1 MNLRARGV
9 GIAVES
15 AILYAVFLLANLL
28 RFGGSLHQLWAYE
41 NLFVKALLCTAVVQ
55 ICLFYGELYEFRAF
69 RRRLELFLRVG
80 QCLVLATVVLTVV
93 FFAAPDL
100 KVGRVMYAIYIPLA
114 WSALIAWRHVL
125 LWSWSGETLGERVL
139 VLGTGI
145 SARQIAREILQ
156 RAPLGYRVLGFLT
169 EHPQEVGRVLVNPS
183 VIGTLDELPRLVRER
198 NATLIVVAQ
207 EDRRRRLPVDSLL
220 RCRLAGVRVVEATSL
235 FEDMSGRILVRDLRP
250 SWLIFSGGF
259 SKPRF
264 LQSAKQAIETVL
276 AATLLAFLA
285 PLLAL
290 IALLVRLGSRG
301 PVLYRQER
309 VGKGGRIFT
318 LLKFRT
324 MREDAESAS
333 GPVWAAEEDDPRI
346 TLLGRLLRKTRLD
359 ELPQLWNVFRGD
371 MSFVGPRPE
380 RPHFVEKL
388 RKVIPY
394 YDERHGVKPGIT
406 GWAQVKFPY
415 GSTLEDAEEKLE
427 YDLFYVKHMSP
438 LLDLA
443 IMLATAKVMLI
454 GRGAR

>member
-1 MNLRARGV
+1 MSLRARGV
-9 GIAVES
+9 GAAIES
-15 AILYAVFLLANLL
+15 GILLAVFLLAVVL
-28 RFGGSLHQLWAYE
+28 RFGDLGALWEYE
-41 NLFVKALLCTAVVQ
+41 ALLPKAVLCAVVVQ
-55 ICLFYGELYEFRAF
+55 LSLYYGELYEFRVF
-69 RRRLELFLRVG
+69 RRRLEVFLRLG
-80 QCLVLATVVLTVV
+80 QCMAVATVVLTVV
-93 FFAAPDL
+93 FFAVPRL
-100 KVGRVMYAIYIPLA
+100 EVGRGIFGIYFPLA
-114 WSALIAWRHVL
+114 WSALLAWRHFL
-125 LWSWSGETLGERVL
+125 LWTWSGDALGERVL
-139 VLGTGI
+139 VLGTGV
-145 SARQIAREILQ
+145 SARQIAREILK
-156 RAPLGYRVLGFLT
+156 RSPLGYRVLGFLT

-276 AATLLAFLA
+276 AAMLLAFLA
-285 PLLAL
+285 PLLAF

-333 GPVWAAEEDDPRI
+333 GPVWAAAEDDPRI

>member
-1 MNLRARGV
+1 MSLRARGV
-9 GIAVES
+9 GAAIES
-15 AILYAVFLLANLL
+15 GILLAVFLLAVVL
-28 RFGGSLHQLWAYE
+28 RFGDLGALWEYE
-41 NLFVKALLCTAVVQ
+41 ALLPKAVLCAVVVQ
-55 ICLFYGELYEFRAF
+55 LSLYYGELYEFRVF
-69 RRRLELFLRVG
+69 RRRLEVFLRLG
-80 QCLVLATVVLTVV
+80 QCMAVATVVLTVV
-93 FFAAPDL
+93 FFAVPRL
-100 KVGRVMYAIYIPLA
+100 EVGRGIFGIYFPLA
-114 WSALIAWRHVL
+114 WSALLAWRHFL
-125 LWSWSGETLGERVL
+125 LWTWSGDALGERVL
-139 VLGTGI
+139 VLGTGV
-145 SARQIAREILQ
+145 SARQIAREILK
-156 RAPLGYRVLGFLT
+156 RSPLGYRVLGFLT

-276 AATLLAFLA
+276 AAMLLAFLA
-285 PLLAL
+285 PLLAF

-346 TLLGRLLRKTRLD
+346 TLLGRVLRKTRLD